1 MKKTS
6 SLPLTCIVIAFLY
19 SLTHLSTIN
28 QITAQ
33 TFLDVL
39 QLFYAIFFWIFLF
52 SIAKNYGV
60 FEWIG
65 HLFYPLLHPL
75 LLLNPT
81 EIAIYLASIFSGYP
95 TFAKIIHD
103 SSLPQDRQCHL
114 LRFCSH
120 PSLGFVIVTLGEG
133 IFQEIKIGYI
143 LFFIQVFS
151 NLIIAILFKAPS
163 NSSIHEISY
172 KTTSP
177 ISLIKQQFKAS
188 FEVFIYIFG
197 FMLVFRIISQM
208 LPIHS
213 VFLSGLLEFSQGC
226 LNSTHYNLKIAFIL
240 CSFFLSFSSLS
251 VICQALSLLDNVI
264 TIKAYLK
271 GRLLQAT
278 ISSLMALVI
287 SNFLF

>member
-6 SLPLTCIVIAFLY
+6 SLPLICIVIAFLY

-28 QITAQ
+28 QITAH

-52 SIAKNYGV
+52 SIAKNYSV
-60 FEWIG
+60 FDWIG

-75 LLLNPT
+75 LKLNPT

-103 SSLPQDRQCHL
+103 SSLPKHRKRHL

-120 PSLGFVIVTLGEG
+120 PSIGFVVITLGEG
-133 IFQEIKIGYI
+133 VFQDINIGYL
-143 LFFIQVFS
+143 LFLIQVMT
-151 NLIIAILFKAPS
+151 NLIIAILFKTS
-163 NSSIHEISY
+163 FSSSLMDVTY
-172 KTTSP
+172 KKQSV

-197 FMLVFRIISQM
+197 FMLVFRIIKQM
-208 LPIHS
+208 LPIQS
-213 VFLSGLLEFSQGC
+213 IFLSGLLEFSQGC
-226 LNSTHYNLKIAFIL
+226 LSTVEFSSNIAFIL
-240 CSFFLSFSSLS
+240 CSCFLSFSSLS
-251 VICQALSLLDNVI
+251 VICQALSLLDDVI
-264 TIKAYLK
+264 SFQEYIKD
-271 GRLLQAT
+271 RLLQT
-278 ISSLMALVI
+278 LISSLIAFVI
-287 SNFLF
+287 SCFVF